1 MFKMK
6 NIYFC
11 SVETRHG
18 TSLQCIT
25 SLRIVFSVLFLF
37 TATIAFAQAP
47 AGYYAAAEG
56 KSGEMLRTALHNI
69 IKTHSSVSYSELWQS
84 FQTTDVRPDN
94 GKVWDMYSD
103 RPGGT
108 PSYYFTFISDQCGN
122 YSGEG
127 DCYNREHS
135 VPKSWFGGS
144 VAPMYTD
151 LFHLIPT
158 DGFVN
163 SKRSNLPIGKVT
175 NATWT
180 STNGSKV
187 GTSNISGY
195 SGQVFEPIDSF
206 KGDFARIYFYM
217 ATCYKDKNLGVETQ
231 SNFSGGDLKPWAK
244 TLLLQW
250 AAMDPV
256 SQKEIDRNNAVWQ
269 IQHNRNPFI
278 DYPELAE
285 KVFGSDTSPF
295 TTSISTFS
303 NPYCWHIYPNP
314 TTSTITIQ
322 SIDFQ
327 ADDIT
332 VEIYDVEGRRLL
344 SQTSDPFDNLQIDMS
359 SFPDGLYFIKL
370 ASAQYLYTYK
380 IVKQ

>member
-1 MFKMK
+1 MK
-6 NIYFC
+6 NIHFRF
-11 SVETRHG
+11 VETCHG
-18 TSLQCIT
+18 ASLQMM
-25 SLRIVFSVLFLF
+25 FSVLFLF
-37 TATIAFAQAP
+37 FSTTIFAQAP
-47 AGYYAAAEG
+47 SGYYAAAED
-56 KSGEMLRTALHNI
+56 KSGEALRTALYNI
-69 IKTHSSVSYSELWQS
+69 IKTHTSVSYSELWQS

-103 RPGGT
+103 QPGGT
-108 PSYYFTFISDQCGN
+108 PAYYFTFVSDQCGN

-158 DGFVN
+158 DGYVN
-163 SKRSNLPIGKVT
+163 SKRGNLPIGKVT

-206 KGDFARIYFYM
+206 KGDFARTYFYM

-285 KVFGSDTSPF
+285 KVFGNDSSPF
-295 TTSISTFS
+295 TTGTTDHSDQ
-303 NPYCWHIYPNP
+303 NKWHVYPNP
-314 TTSTITIQ
+314 FSSSINIQSSDHQPEIITIEIQ
-322 SIDFQ
+322 DLAGRVLFSQ
-327 ADDIT
+327 QVNGYDIQ
-332 VEIYDVEGRRLL
+332 IKL
-344 SQTSDPFDNLQIDMS
+344 SNL
-359 SFPDGLYFIKL
+359 PAGLYFIKL
-370 ASAQYLYTYK
+370 SSEQYTYIYK
-380 IVKQ
+380 IVKK

>member
-1 MFKMK
+1 MNNNRFLP
-6 NIYFC
+6 
-11 SVETRHG
+11 VETHG
-18 TSLQCIT
+18 RTSLQT
-25 SLRIVFSVLFLF
+25 AFLLFCLF
-37 TATIAFAQAP
+37 TLAITNAQP
-47 AGYYAAAEG
+47 PQGYYAAAENT
-56 KSGEMLRTALHNI
+56 SGQTLRTAMHNI
-69 IKTHSSVSYSELWQS
+69 IKSHTSLSYNELWQA
-84 FQTTDVRPDN
+84 FYTTDARPDN

-103 RPGGT
+103 RPGSS
-108 PSYYFTFISDQCGN
+108 PSYYFTFGSDQCGN

-163 SKRSNLPIGKVT
+163 SKRGNLPIGKVI
-175 NATWT
+175 NSTWT

-195 SGQVFEPIDSF
+195 SGSVFEPIDSF
-206 KGDFARIYFYM
+206 KGDFARAYFYM
-217 ATCYKDKNLGVETQ
+217 ATCYMDKNLGVETQ

-244 TLLLQW
+244 ELLLQW

-256 SQKEIDRNNAVWQ
+256 SQKEIDRNNAVYQ
-269 IQHNRNPFI
+269 LQHNRNPFI

-285 KVFGSDTSPF
+285 KIFGNDSSPF
-295 TTSISTFS
+295 STGSGISTYSDS
-303 NPYCWHIYPNP
+303 NRWRVYPNP
-314 TTSTITIQ
+314 TSSIINMQ
-322 SIDFQ
+322 S
-327 ADDIT
+327 
-332 VEIYDVEGRRLL
+332 
-344 SQTSDPFDNLQIDMS
+344 FDYQIDGICVTMEDIAGKTLLKHQTDNSDNIQIDLSDFPAGIYFVTIAS
-359 SFPDGLYFIKL
+359 SKHIH
-370 ASAQYLYTYK
+370 TYK

>member
-1 MFKMK
+1 MK
-6 NIYFC
+6 NIYTLH
-11 SVETRHG
+11 VET
-18 TSLQCIT
+18 QNFA
-25 SLRIVFSVLFLF
+25 SLRMMFAVLFLF
-37 TATIAFAQAP
+37 TATVIYAQIP
-47 AGYYAAAEG
+47 QGYYTAAEN
-56 KSGEMLRTALHNI
+56 KSGQELRTALHNI
-69 IKTHSSVSYSELWQS
+69 IKNHTSVSYAELWNS

-103 RPGGT
+103 RPGST
-108 PSYYFTFISDQCGN
+108 PAYYFTFGSDQCGS

-163 SKRSNLPIGKVT
+163 SKRGNLPFGKVI

-195 SGQVFEPIDSF
+195 SGSVFEPIDSF
-206 KGDFARIYFYM
+206 KGDFARAYFYM
-217 ATCYKDKNLGVETQ
+217 AVCYMDKNLGVETQ
-231 SNFSGGDLKPWAK
+231 SNFTGGDLKPWAK
-244 TLLLQW
+244 ELLLQW

-256 SQKEIDRNNAVWQ
+256 SQKEINRNNAVFQ
-269 IQHNRNPFI
+269 IQHNRNPFV

-285 KVFGSDTSPF
+285 MIFGNNTNTAF
-295 TTSISTFS
+295 HTSIPEHQTSSWMLF
-303 NPYCWHIYPNP
+303 PNP
-314 TTSTITIQ
+314 TKDVINLQ
-322 SIDFQ
+322 SVDYKSHKT
-327 ADDIT
+327 AVEVMDIMGK
-332 VEIYDVEGRRLL
+332 VLL
-344 SQTSDPFDNLQIDMS
+344 SEIIDNSDFFTLNIS
-359 SFPDGLYFIKL
+359 SL
-370 ASAQYLYTYK
+370 AKGVYLMKVSSDHNIQTYK
-380 IVKQ
+380 IIKQ

>member
-1 MFKMK
+1 MK
-6 NIYFC
+6 NIYTTH
-11 SVETRHG
+11 VET
-18 TSLQCIT
+18 QCIA
-25 SLRIVFSVLFLF
+25 SLRMMFSVLILF
-37 TATIAFAQAP
+37 TATVIHAQIP
-47 AGYYAAAEG
+47 QGYYTAAEN
-56 KSGEMLRTALHNI
+56 KSGQELRTALHTI
-69 IKTHSSVSYSELWQS
+69 IKNHTSVSYAELWNS
-84 FQTTDVRPDN
+84 FQTTDKRPDN

-103 RPGGT
+103 QPGST
-108 PSYYFTFISDQCGN
+108 PSYYFTFGSDQCGS

-163 SKRSNLPIGKVT
+163 SKRGNLPFGKVI

-187 GTSNISGY
+187 GSSNISGY

-206 KGDFARIYFYM
+206 KGDFARAYFYM
-217 ATCYKDKNLGVETQ
+217 AVCYMDKNLGVETQ

-244 TLLLQW
+244 EMLLQW

-256 SQKEIDRNNAVWQ
+256 SQKEINRNNAVFQ
-269 IQHNRNPFI
+269 IQHNRNPFV

-285 KVFGSDTSPF
+285 KIFGDDATPF
-295 TTSISTFS
+295 TTSISDFADQ
-303 NPYCWHIYPNP
+303 YCWSVYPNP
-314 TTSTITIQ
+314 TTSTINIQ
-322 SIDFQ
+322 SLDFQ
-327 ADDIT
+327 TDDVTI
-332 VEIYDVEGRRLL
+332 EIHDIAGRILF
-344 SQTSDPFDNLQIDMS
+344 SQQSEHSDNLLIDLS
-359 SFPDGLYFIKL
+359 SFPTGLYLMKIS
-370 ASAQYLYTYK
+370 SAKKIYTYK

>member
-1 MFKMK
+1 MYKMR
-6 NIYFC
+6 NIRKSF
-11 SVETRHG
+11 VEKFHE
-18 TSLQCIT
+18 TSLLCVLCILLCVC
-25 SLRIVFSVLFLF
+25 SLN
-37 TATIAFAQAP
+37 AQPP
-47 AGYYAAAEG
+47 AGYYASAEN
-56 KSGEMLRTALHNI
+56 KSGQALRTALFNT
-69 IKTHSSVSYSELWQS
+69 IKTHTSLSYGELWQA
-84 FQTTDVRPDN
+84 FYTTDVRPDN

-108 PSYYFTFISDQCGN
+108 PAYFFTFGSDQCGS

-135 VPKSWFGGS
+135 VPRSWFGGS

-151 LFHLIPT
+151 LFHLVPT

-163 SKRSNLPIGKVT
+163 SKRGNLPLGKVI

-195 SGQVFEPIDSF
+195 SGSVFEPIDSF

-217 ATCYKDKNLGVETQ
+217 AVCYMDKNLSVETQ

-244 TLLLQW
+244 ELLLQW

-256 SQKEIDRNNAVWQ
+256 SQKEIDRNNAVFQ
-269 IQHNRNPFI
+269 LQHNRNPFI

-285 KVFGSDTSPF
+285 KIFGNDSSPF
-295 TTSISTFS
+295 TTDISS
-303 NPYCWHIYPNP
+303 YSDQHGWNIYPNP
-314 TTSTITIQ
+314 VTSIINIK
-322 SIDFQ
+322 SIDNQ
-327 ADDIT
+327 TDKLTIELQDIT
-332 VEIYDVEGRRLL
+332 GKTLHV
-344 SQTSDPFDNLQIDMS
+344 QQFDNIGNIQIDLS
-359 SFPDGLYFIKL
+359 NYPIGLYLIKL
-370 ASAQYLYTYK
+370 SSEQGVQIHK

>member
-1 MFKMK
+1 MK
-6 NIYFC
+6 NIHFR
-11 SVETRHG
+11 SVETGHAP
-18 TSLQCIT
+18 SLQTIFLC
-25 SLRIVFSVLFLF
+25 LFLF
-37 TATIAFAQAP
+37 TAIFTFAQAP
-47 AGYYAAAEG
+47 PGYYAAAEN
-56 KSGEMLRTALHNI
+56 KSGEELRTALYNI
-69 IKTHSSVSYSELWQS
+69 IKSHNSVSYSDLWQS
-84 FQTTDVRPDN
+84 FYSTDMRPDN

-103 RPGGT
+103 KPGGS
-108 PSYYFTFISDQCGN
+108 PAYYFTFGSDQCGN

-163 SKRSNLPIGKVT
+163 SKRSNLPFGKVI

-250 AAMDPV
+250 AVMDPV

-303 NPYCWHIYPNP
+303 DKYCWHIYPNP

-344 SQTSDPFDNLQIDMS
+344 SQTSDPSDNLQIDMS
-359 SFPDGLYFIKL
+359 SYPDGLYFIKL
-370 ASAQYLYTYK
+370 SSAQYLYTYK

>member
-1 MFKMK
+1 MR
-6 NIYFC
+6 NIRLTILLLLCLFATTF
-11 SVETRHG
+11 TR
-18 TSLQCIT
+18 
-25 SLRIVFSVLFLF
+25 
-37 TATIAFAQAP
+37 AQAP
-47 AGYYAAAEG
+47 VGYYSSAEN
-56 KSGEMLRTALHNI
+56 KSGEELRTALYNI
-69 IKTHSSVSYSELWQS
+69 IKTHTSVSYSELWQS
-84 FQTTDVRPDN
+84 FYTTDVRPDN
-94 GKVWDMYSD
+94 GKVWDIYSD

-108 PSYYFTFISDQCGN
+108 PAYYFTFGSDQCGN

-151 LFHLIPT
+151 LYHLYPT

-163 SKRSNLPIGKVT
+163 SKRGNLPIGTVT

-206 KGDFARIYFYM
+206 KGDFARTYFYM

-250 AAMDPV
+250 ASLDPV
-256 SQKEIDRNNAVWQ
+256 SQKEIDRNNAVYQ

-285 KVFGSDTSPF
+285 KVFGNDASPF
-295 TTSISTFS
+295 STSVSS
-303 NPYCWHIYPNP
+303 LPDQNCWRVYPNP
-314 TTSTITIQ
+314 TTSHIQIEPSYNQLDIKTIEIADMTGKVLWQQTMDGDNTQLDISSFSRGIYLLTIT
-322 SIDFQ
+322 
-327 ADDIT
+327 
-332 VEIYDVEGRRLL
+332 
-344 SQTSDPFDNLQIDMS
+344 SDQHI
-359 SFPDGLYFIKL
+359 
-370 ASAQYLYTYK
+370 YTYK